1 MDAKRLEQLIEQYFD
16 AALSIDEER
25 ELVEQLT
32 MTEVPEHLE
41 HDKQVILALQ
51 GKVEEVD
58 HTEAMERLSRQ
69 IDDWAAEK
77 RRSIR
82 RPRIVR
88 MWRAASVAACVILLL
103 GVSLHLNR
111 PSGPR
116 DTFDNPEE
124 AYTATCEALQ
134 TFSAILNKGTGYV
147 AMAVE
152 AREQIGQTVAL
163 QLNRLTEFDNNN

>member
-58 HTEAMERLSRQ
+58 HTEAMERLSHQ
-69 IDDWAAEK
+69 IDEWAAEESRAK
-77 RRSIR
+77 RRTLT
-82 RPRIVR
+82 VR
-88 MWRAASVAACVILLL
+88 LWRAASIAACVIFIVGIGLQL
-103 GVSLHLNR
+103 GRLGS
-111 PSGPR
+111 PR
-116 DTFDNPEE
+116 DTFDTPEE
-124 AYTATCEALQ
+124 AYAATREALL
-134 TFSAILNKGTGYV
+134 TFSAALNKGTDYV

-152 AREQIGQTVAL
+152 TSAQIEQTVTH
-163 QLNRLTEFDNNN
+163 QLKKLTTYNNDN

>member
-124 AYTATCEALQ
+124 AYTATYEALQ

-152 AREQIGQTVAL
+152 TREQIGQTVAL